1 MLEIFPNTPTIDFV
15 RLRRPA
21 FILSAVLLL
30 AGFVSLVV
38 KGGPNYGIDFA
49 GGLLVHVRVDPSV
62 TTDEI
67 RAAAEA
73 AQAGSVSIQQF
84 ESQPGEYLLRVAT
97 ADEEVGGGVAGKLKE
112 SLKAA
117 FATRGYEELR
127 TEIVG
132 PQVGENLRWRAI
144 LAVVFSTIAMG
155 IYIAL
160 RFDFWFG
167 VGAGVA
173 LFHDVLVTVGA
184 LSIFNVEVD
193 LSVLAALLTIVGYS
207 VNDTVVVSDRIR
219 ENLYKEKKKS
229 LGTVIN
235 ESLNQ
240 TLARTLLTGGTTFF
254 VLLTLFFVGG
264 GVIHGFA
271 FTLLVG
277 LVIATYSSIFIAS
290 PVVEMWSGHGGAL
303 IGDR

>member
-1 MLEIFPNTPTIDFV
+1 MLEIFPNTPNIDFV

-21 FILSAVLLL
+21 FILSALLLL
-30 AGFVSLVV
+30 AGFASLIA

-49 GGLLVHVRVDPSV
+49 GGLLVHVRVDPGV
-62 TTDEI
+62 TIDEI
-67 RAAAEA
+67 RSAAETA
-73 AQAGSVSIQQF
+73 GAGSLSIQQF
-84 ESQPGEYLLRVAT
+84 ESQPGEYLLRVPT
-97 ADEEVGGGVAGKLKE
+97 ADEQVGGGVAAKLKE
-112 SLKAA
+112 SLRAA
-117 FATRGYEELR
+117 FGARGYEELR

-132 PQVGENLRWRAI
+132 PQVGRDLRWRAV
-144 LAVVFSTIAMG
+144 LALVFSTVIMG

-173 LFHDVLVTVGA
+173 LFHDVLFTVGA

-193 LSVLAALLTIVGYS
+193 LSVLAALLTVVGYS

-219 ENLYKEKKKS
+219 ENLHKEKRKS

-277 LVIATYSSIFIAS
+277 LVIGTFSSIFIAS
-290 PVVEMWSGHGGAL
+290 PIVEMWSGHGGAL